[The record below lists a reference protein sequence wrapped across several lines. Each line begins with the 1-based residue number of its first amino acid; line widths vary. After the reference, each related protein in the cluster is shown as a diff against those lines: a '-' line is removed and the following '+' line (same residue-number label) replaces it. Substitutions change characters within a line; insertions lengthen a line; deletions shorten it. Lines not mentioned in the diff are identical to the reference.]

1 MSKAIKIFIL
11 LIVVAL
17 VFNKQL
23 ITYYYSYKFSK
34 WIERQ
39 FVVDKFYID
48 YPNSIVVSG
57 IKIKNSNPF
66 YYEYILESEKIALNF
81 DLKSLLFSNLIIIN
95 NLIVENP
102 KFFLEIV
109 EINENS
115 SKNEGSSITPIT
127 YDDNI
132 GLAKKIT
139 ENTPDKIWPDKKK
152 DINFLILKTKIS
164 GAKAFIKI
172 SSLTTPTKIKL
183 SDMYFNNIGN
193 EKNYQH
199 YKEVLRLI
207 LFDTIASTTDFEL
220 KKLLKK
226 IYNY

>member
-23 ITYYYSYKFSK
+23 ITYYYSYKFSN

-39 FVVDKFYID
+39 FVVDKIYID

-109 EINENS
+109 EINKNS

-132 GLAKKIT
+132 GLAKKIA
-139 ENTPDKIWPDKKK
+139 ENTPDKIWPDKKE
-152 DINFLILKTKIS
+152 DINFLISKAKII
-164 GAKAFIKI
+164 GAKTFIKT
-172 SSLTTPTKIKL
+172 SSLPIPTEIDL
-183 SDMYFNNIGN
+183 SDMYFNKIGN

-199 YKEVLRLI
+199 YKDVLKLI
-207 LFDTIASTTDFEL
+207 LFDIIASTSDFEL

-226 IYNY
+226 VYNY

>member
-39 FVVDKFYID
+39 FVVDKVYID

-115 SKNEGSSITPIT
+115 SKNEDSSITPIT

-172 SSLTTPTKIKL
+172 SSLATPTKIKL

-207 LFDTIASTTDFEL
+207 LFDTFASTTDFEL

>member
-102 KFFLEIV
+102 KFFLEIN

-115 SKNEGSSITPIT
+115 SKNEDSSITPIT

>member
-66 YYEYILESEKIALNF
+66 YYEYIFESEKIVLNF
-81 DLKSLLFSNLIIIN
+81 DLKSLLFSTLIIIN

-109 EINENS
+109 EINKNS
-115 SKNEGSSITPIT
+115 SKNEDSPIT

-152 DINFLILKTKIS
+152 DINFLILKAKII
-164 GAKAFIKI
+164 GAKTFIKT
-172 SSLTTPTKIKL
+172 SSLPIPTEIDL

-199 YKEVLRLI
+199 YKEVLKLI

>member
-152 DINFLILKTKIS
+152 DINFLILKAKII
-164 GAKAFIKI
+164 GAKTFIKT
-172 SSLTTPTKIKL
+172 SSLPIPTEIDL
-183 SDMYFNNIGN
+183 SDMYFNKIGN

-199 YKEVLRLI
+199 YKDVLKFI
-207 LFDTIASTTDFEL
+207 LFDIIASTSDFEL

-226 IYNY
+226 VYNY

>member
-115 SKNEGSSITPIT
+115 PKNEGSSITPIT

-207 LFDTIASTTDFEL
+207 LFDIIASTSDLEL
-220 KKLLKK
+220 QKLLKK
-226 IYNY
+226 IYNF

>member
-66 YYEYILESEKIALNF
+66 YYEYILESDKIALNF

-95 NLIVENP
+95 NLIVKNP

-109 EINENS
+109 EINKNS
-115 SKNEGSSITPIT
+115 SKNKDSSITPIT

-139 ENTPDKIWPDKKK
+139 ENTPDKIWPVKKK

-199 YKEVLRLI
+199 YKEVLGLI
-207 LFDTIASTTDFEL
+207 LFDTIASTSDLEL

>member
-39 FVVDKFYID
+39 FVVDQFYID

-81 DLKSLLFSNLIIIN
+81 DLKSLLFGNLIIIN

-109 EINENS
+109 EINKNS
-115 SKNEGSSITPIT
+115 SKNEDSSITPIT

-207 LFDTIASTTDFEL
+207 LFDIIASTADFEL

>member
-109 EINENS
+109 EINKNS
-115 SKNEGSSITPIT
+115 SKNEDSSITPIT

-139 ENTPDKIWPDKKK
+139 ENTPDKIWPEKKK

-199 YKEVLRLI
+199 YKEVLKLI
-207 LFDTIASTTDFEL
+207 LFDAIASTTDFEL

>member
-109 EINENS
+109 EINKNS
-115 SKNEGSSITPIT
+115 SKNEDSSITPIT

-139 ENTPDKIWPDKKK
+139 ENTPDKIWPEKKK

>member
-11 LIVVAL
+11 LIVVVL

-39 FVVDKFYID
+39 FIFDKFYID

-57 IKIKNSNPF
+57 IKIINPNPF
-66 YYEYILESEKIALNF
+66 YYDYILESEKIALSV
-81 DLKSLLFSNLIIIN
+81 DLKSLLFSHLVIIN
-95 NLIVENP
+95 NLTVENP
-102 KFFLEIV
+102 KFFLELI
-109 EINENS
+109 ENLPKS
-115 SKNEGSSITPIT
+115 EDSPIT

-132 GLAKKIT
+132 GVAKKIT

>member
-11 LIVVAL
+11 LIVVVL

-23 ITYYYSYKFSK
+23 ITYYYSYKFSN

-39 FVVDKFYID
+39 FVVDKIYID

-66 YYEYILESEKIALNF
+66 YYEYIFESEKIALNF

-109 EINENS
+109 EINKNS
-115 SKNEGSSITPIT
+115 SKNEDPSIT

-132 GLAKKIT
+132 GF
-139 ENTPDKIWPDKKK
+139 D
-152 DINFLILKTKIS
+152 NFIS
-164 GAKAFIKI
+164 FHV
-172 SSLTTPTKIKL
+172 
-183 SDMYFNNIGN
+183 F
-193 EKNYQH
+193 
-199 YKEVLRLI
+199 
-207 LFDTIASTTDFEL
+207 F
-220 KKLLKK
+220 
-226 IYNY
+226 

>member
-11 LIVVAL
+11 LIAVVL

-39 FVVDKFYID
+39 FVVDKVYID

-66 YYEYILESEKIALNF
+66 YYEYILESDKIALNF

-102 KFFLEIV
+102 KFFLEIA
-109 EINENS
+109 EINKNS
-115 SKNEGSSITPIT
+115 SKNEDSSIA

-139 ENTPDKIWPDKKK
+139 ENTPDKIWPVKKK

-199 YKEVLRLI
+199 YKEVLKLI

>member
-23 ITYYYSYKFSK
+23 ITYYYSYKFSN

-66 YYEYILESEKIALNF
+66 YYEYILESERIALNF

-115 SKNEGSSITPIT
+115 SKNEDSSIT

-139 ENTPDKIWPDKKK
+139 ENTPGKIWPDKKK

-199 YKEVLRLI
+199 YKDVLRLI
-207 LFDTIASTTDFEL
+207 LFDAIASTGDFEL

>member
-66 YYEYILESEKIALNF
+66 YYEYIYESEKITLNF
-81 DLKSLLFSNLIIIN
+81 DLKSLLFNNLIIIN

-109 EINENS
+109 EINKNS
-115 SKNEGSSITPIT
+115 SKNEDSSITPIT

-172 SSLTTPTKIKL
+172 SSLTTPTKINI

-199 YKEVLRLI
+199 YKEVFRLI

>member
-1 MSKAIKIFIL
+1 MLKTIKIFIL
-11 LIVVAL
+11 FIAVIV

-23 ITYYYSYKFSK
+23 VTYYYSYKFSK

-39 FVVDKFYID
+39 FVVDQFYID
-48 YPNSIVVSG
+48 YPNLIIVSG
-57 IKIKNSNPF
+57 IKIKNPNQF
-66 YYEYILESEKIALNF
+66 YYDYILESEEIVLNF

-95 NLIVENP
+95 NLTVKNP
-102 KFFLEIV
+102 IFFLDIL

-115 SKNEGSSITPIT
+115 SKNEDSTITPIT
-127 YDDNI
+127 YNDNI

-139 ENTPDKIWPDKKK
+139 ENTPDKIWPAKKR
-152 DINFLILKTKIS
+152 DVNFLILKTKIN

-172 SSLTTPTKIKL
+172 SSLTTPTKIEL
-183 SDMYFNNIGN
+183 SDMYFINIGN

-207 LFDTIASTTDFEL
+207 LFDIIASTSDFEL
-220 KKLLKK
+220 KELLKK

>member
-39 FVVDKFYID
+39 FVVDQFYID

-127 YDDNI
+127 YGDNI
-132 GLAKKIT
+132 GLAKKIA

-152 DINFLILKTKIS
+152 DINFLILKAKII
-164 GAKAFIKI
+164 GAKTFIKT
-172 SSLTTPTKIKL
+172 SSLPIPTEIDL
-183 SDMYFNNIGN
+183 SDMYFNKVGN
-193 EKNYQH
+193 EKHYQH
-199 YKEVLRLI
+199 YKDVLKFI
-207 LFDTIASTTDFEL
+207 LFDIIASTSDFEL

-226 IYNY
+226 VYNY

>member
-102 KFFLEIV
+102 KFFLEIA
-109 EINENS
+109 EINKNL
-115 SKNEGSSITPIT
+115 SKNEDSSIT

-152 DINFLILKTKIS
+152 DINFLISKAKII
-164 GAKAFIKI
+164 GAKTFIKT
-172 SSLTTPTKIKL
+172 SSLPIPTEIDL
-183 SDMYFNNIGN
+183 SDMYFNKIGN

-199 YKEVLRLI
+199 YKDVLNLI
-207 LFDTIASTTDFEL
+207 LFDIIARTSDLEL
-220 KKLLKK
+220 QKLLKK
-226 IYNY
+226 IYNF

>member
-95 NLIVENP
+95 KLIVENP

-115 SKNEGSSITPIT
+115 SKNEDSSITPIT

-132 GLAKKIT
+132 GLAKKIA
-139 ENTPDKIWPDKKK
+139 ENTRDKIWPDKKK
-152 DINFLILKTKIS
+152 DINFLILKAKII
-164 GAKAFIKI
+164 GAKTFIKT
-172 SSLTTPTKIKL
+172 SSLPIPTEIDL
-183 SDMYFNNIGN
+183 SDMYFNKIGN

-199 YKEVLRLI
+199 YKDVLKFI
-207 LFDTIASTTDFEL
+207 LFDIIASTSDFEL

-226 IYNY
+226 VYNY

>member
-109 EINENS
+109 EINKNS

>member
-66 YYEYILESEKIALNF
+66 YYEYIFESEKIVLNF

-109 EINENS
+109 EINKNS

-127 YDDNI
+127 YGDNI
-132 GLAKKIT
+132 GLAKKIA

>member
-39 FVVDKFYID
+39 FVVDKIYID

-115 SKNEGSSITPIT
+115 SKNEDSSITRIT

>member
-109 EINENS
+109 EINKNS
-115 SKNEGSSITPIT
+115 SKNEDSSITPIT

-139 ENTPDKIWPDKKK
+139 ENTPDKIWPDKNK

-199 YKEVLRLI
+199 YKDVLKLI

>member
-109 EINENS
+109 EINKNS
-115 SKNEGSSITPIT
+115 SKNEDSSIT

-132 GLAKKIT
+132 GLAKKIA

-152 DINFLILKTKIS
+152 DINFLILKAKII
-164 GAKAFIKI
+164 GAKTFIKT
-172 SSLTTPTKIKL
+172 SSLPIPTEINL
-183 SDMYFNNIGN
+183 SDIYFNKIGN

-199 YKEVLRLI
+199 YKDVLKFI
-207 LFDTIASTTDFEL
+207 LFDIIASTSDFEL

-226 IYNY
+226 VYNY

>member
-39 FVVDKFYID
+39 FVVDKIYID

>member
-39 FVVDKFYID
+39 FVVDKIYID

-57 IKIKNSNPF
+57 IKIKNPNPF

-115 SKNEGSSITPIT
+115 SKNEDSSITPIT

>member
-109 EINENS
+109 ENL
-115 SKNEGSSITPIT
+115 SKNEDSETI

-139 ENTPDKIWPDKKK
+139 ENTPDKIWPVKKK

-172 SSLTTPTKIKL
+172 SSITKPTKIKL

-207 LFDTIASTTDFEL
+207 LFDTIASTSDFEL

>member
-102 KFFLEIV
+102 KFFLDIV
-109 EINENS
+109 EINKNS
-115 SKNEGSSITPIT
+115 SKNKDSSITPIT

-139 ENTPDKIWPDKKK
+139 ENTPDKIWPDKDKKK
-152 DINFLILKTKIS
+152 DINFLILKTEIK
-164 GAKAFIKI
+164 GAKAFNKNFFIC
-172 SSLTTPTKIKL
+172 TTPTKIDL
-183 SDMYFNNIGN
+183 SDMYFNKIGN
-193 EKNYQH
+193 EKGYQH
-199 YKEVLRLI
+199 YKDVFKAY
-207 LFDTIASTTDFEL
+207 LF
-220 KKLLKK
+220 
-226 IYNY
+226 